1 MDIERT
7 MQFIL
12 ETQAKLEARDQIHEE
27 RLARIEGLVEA
38 NATRIGQLVDVSLS
52 LAHAIEETNSS
63 VKELR
68 DGFNELREIQAAGEY
83 KLNALIDTVDK
94 LVRRNG
100 GGLQS

>member
-27 RLARIEGLVEA
+27 RLARIERLMEA
-38 NATRIGQLVDVSLS
+38 NTTRIGQLVDVSLS
-52 LAHAIEETNSS
+52 LAHAIEQTNAS
-63 VKELR
+63 VQ
-68 DGFNELREIQAAGEY
+68 ELREIQAAGEY

-100 GGLQS
+100 GAPHP